1 MIVILDPNPI
11 PVRTTYSNLFAHQIP
26 TMNFFA
32 ALVLLAASA
41 TAFSPFAKKAAK
53 VVKPAFTVES
63 IPGALPPVGI
73 WDPLGFAA
81 KADEPTLKRY
91 REAELTHGRVA
102 MLASIG
108 FLVGEAVEGSSF
120 LFDASIHGPAISH
133 LAQVPAPFWALLTV
147 FIGAAEQTR
156 AEIGWVDPKDVPVA
170 KPGLLRDEYIPGNLG
185 FDPLGLKPADADE
198 FFILQ
203 TKELQNG
210 RLAMLAAAGFI
221 AQELADGKGILEHL
235 QA

>member
-1 MIVILDPNPI
+1 MKCV
-11 PVRTTYSNLFAHQIP
+11 
-26 TMNFFA
+26 A
-32 ALVLLAASA
+32 ALSLIFASA
-41 TAFSPFAKKAAK
+41 SAFNSFAPKKVAK
-53 VVKPAFTVES
+53 VASPAFTIDT

-73 WDPLGFAA
+73 FDPLGFAA
-81 KADEPTLKRY
+81 KADEATLKRY

-102 MLASIG
+102 MLAAVG

-120 LFDASIHGPAISH
+120 LFDASIQGPAITH
-133 LAQVPAPFWALLTV
+133 LAQVPAPFWALLTI
-147 FIGAAEQTR
+147 FIGASEQTR

-170 KPGLLRDEYIPGNLG
+170 KPGLLRTEYIPGDLG
-185 FDPLGLKPADADE
+185 FDPLGLKPSDPEALKV
-198 FFILQ
+198 LQ

-235 QA
+235 SA